1 MIDPVIVKAATN
13 AVVAIEASASSSSC
27 RFAARPR
34 RPIKTVPDAPSE
46 AVRGHAHGKRRQPA
60 TAPITTIAIP
70 RMGKNASASRP
81 SSIVIDLRY
90 THVARPAK
98 IAAPTPAPAGLIH
111 VIVRSRA
118 QRARAKLP
126 TAPRARLVVIQ
137 RTNGCRAS
145 NARHRR
151 RHQSAHQLNRP

>member
-1 MIDPVIVKAATN
+1 MIDPVIVKAATS

-27 RFAARPR
+27 RFTARPR
-34 RPIKTVPDAPSE
+34 RPIKTTPDAPIE

-60 TAPITTIAIP
+60 DAPMTTIAPARI
-70 RMGKNASASRP
+70 GKKASASRP
-81 SSIVIDLRY
+81 SSMVIDLRY
-90 THVARPAK
+90 SHVMRPAK

-118 QRARAKLP
+118 QRARSNLS
-126 TAPRARLVVIQ
+126 TAPRARRLVIQ

-145 NARHRR
+145 NARHCRQ
-151 RHQSAHQLNRP
+151 HQSAHQLNRP

>member
-1 MIDPVIVKAATN
+1 MIEPVIVKAATN
-13 AVVAIEASASSSSC
+13 AVVAIEASASSSSP
-27 RFAARPR
+27 RFAARAK
-34 RPIKTVPDAPSE
+34 RPIKTTPDAPSE
-46 AVRGHAHGKRRQPA
+46 AVRGHAQGKRRQPA
-60 TAPITTIAIP
+60 TAPMTTIAP
-70 RMGKNASASRP
+70 ARMGKNASASRP

-118 QRARAKLP
+118 QRARSNSS
-126 TAPRARLVVIQ
+126 TAPRARRAVIQ

-151 RHQSAHQLNRP
+151 QHQSAHQLNRP